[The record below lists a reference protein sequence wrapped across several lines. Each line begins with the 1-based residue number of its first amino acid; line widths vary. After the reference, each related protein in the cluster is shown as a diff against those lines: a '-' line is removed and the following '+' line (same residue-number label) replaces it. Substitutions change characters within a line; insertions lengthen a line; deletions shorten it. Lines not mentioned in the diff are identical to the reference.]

1 MNNLLPSGSLINFV
15 FSNCD
20 TLGVVLGQTGNSGM
34 YEVLYDNKV
43 GLFFKSQL
51 KIIEGD

>member
-1 MNNLLPSGSLINFV
+1 MNNLLPSGSLINFT
-15 FSNCD
+15 FSDCD
-20 TLGVVLGQTGNSGM
+20 TLGVILGLSSHLEM

-43 GLFFKSQL
+43 GLFFTSQL